1 MPKKKR
7 GIRGKRGE
15 QNLGTPQRVEIDWK
29 NPFTSAPSEREP
41 IVVQNTIHA
50 TLKKDKGIFGDFAKK
65 LILTAIIV
73 AVLFFFLFIFT
84 DWGPLLVTNG
94 GIYFQKAIAI
104 VSTTAGGIRTTLTN
118 PGETFGSWDNPE
130 ATRLG
135 SEERGVFISSFKAQR
150 DYEQGQQA
158 DLQGQ
163 VLIKNLK
170 DTRPMSLKVSC
181 YTKYTPPGTIE
192 PEITPGLVT
201 IPLFQKSEPLEL
213 QEILVDPEALTILK
227 NGGEFQF
234 GVHCIIPKEASDSV
248 VYTGDNTLITR
259 EAILRID
266 YRAQTQS
273 LLKVVTSPS
282 PYSKDQLDNLALS
295 LRNQGIVSREGKL
308 GAQTSGGPLDLQV
321 DLGIAQPLTPGSFP
335 TEGIQTIPLTIG
347 LTDSQGWEGQL
358 TSIYNIEILGL
369 PNLLRIDQGCRDF
382 ERGSGLHGEPALKQ
396 EIIQEVNDCIKEL
409 QDDSKA
415 QCAYNPRRLRE
426 AFSCQLKLETLGE
439 TPNVQDIVVEADYD
453 YSISQKGGINYQK
466 PRESSTP

>member
-7 GIRGKRGE
+7 GIRGKKGE

-29 NPFTSAPSEREP
+29 NPYAPPPEEPRETN
-41 IVVQNTIHA
+41 INVFA

-65 LILTAIIV
+65 LILTAV
-73 AVLFFFLFIFT
+73 VVTALFFFLFVFT

-118 PGETFGSWDNPE
+118 PGETFGSWDNPD

-135 SEERGVFISSFKAQR
+135 SEERGVFISSFKAPR
-150 DYEQGQQA
+150 NYEQGQQA

-170 DTRPMSLKVSC
+170 DNQPIPLKVSC
-181 YTKYTPPGTIE
+181 YTKYTPSGTTE
-192 PEITPGLVT
+192 PEITAGLVT
-201 IPLFQKSEPLEL
+201 IPLFLKSEPLET
-213 QEILVDPEALTILK
+213 QEILIEPEKLTILK

-266 YRAQTQS
+266 YTAKTQS
-273 LLKVVTSPS
+273 ILKVVTSPS

-295 LRNQGIVSREGKL
+295 LRNQGIVSRDGKL

-321 DLGIAQPLTPGSFP
+321 DLGIAQPITPGSFP
-335 TEGIQTIPLTIG
+335 TEGIQTIPLTVG
-347 LTDSQGWEGQL
+347 LTDSQGWAGQL

-369 PNLLRIDQGCRDF
+369 PNMLRIGQGCRDF
-382 ERGSGLHGEPALKQ
+382 ERGSGVVGGGPALKQ

-409 QDDSKA
+409 QDDSRA
-415 QCAYNPRRLRE
+415 QCAYDPRRLRE
-426 AFSCQLKLETLGE
+426 AFSCELELETLGE